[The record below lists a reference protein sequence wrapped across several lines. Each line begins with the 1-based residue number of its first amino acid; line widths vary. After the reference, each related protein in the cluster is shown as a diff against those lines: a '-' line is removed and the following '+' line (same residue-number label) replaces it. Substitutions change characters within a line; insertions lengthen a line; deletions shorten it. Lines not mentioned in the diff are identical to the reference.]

1 MAEALQFDASKW
13 LQEKGKD
20 FNGDYAEIKRID
32 PTLDAKKILQIGN
45 LIVDM
50 KLRERNSR
58 KMDTKEAETIL
69 QMGYSDFIK
78 AKTKPAPVVAVRPA
92 PVGAPTPGP
101 VPAVAAAPAPVVAAA
116 PAPVVAAA
124 PAPVV
129 AAAPAPVVAA
139 APAPGARLDQT
150 GALALSEVTESY
162 HNFNEKDL
170 KSIQTQES
178 LYTPQLLSKLK
189 GQDYHEARRQLGF
202 VLLAKVVALLE
213 QSPTNTYASGVP
225 KLHTQMKLEGYYT
238 SNPNGYAGFRENIM
252 QILRNSIVSSTEG
265 QKLNDASLSKK
276 AAGNMRDAQEYLTWI
291 AEFTPEKLKSITE
304 ERKKREESERV
315 STKMEISESAT
326 QELARLGITLEDGDK
341 GEKRLKFSSP
351 YTFQVVSIDSSG
363 ARTGTPNQFD
373 TEKQESPL
381 AFRPDTKSLS
391 FQDGVFVAIDS
402 AGSKKEIRFQKKEK
416 ETPRPTPQGGK
427 ISVPVSDF

>member
-1 MAEALQFDASKW
+1 MAEAPQFDAAKW

-20 FNGDYAEIKRID
+20 FNGDYAEIKKID
-32 PTLDAKKILQIGN
+32 PSLDAKKILQIGS
-45 LIVDM
+45 LIADM
-50 KLRERNSR
+50 KVREVNSR

-69 QMGYSDFIK
+69 QMGYSDFLK
-78 AKTKPAPVVAVRPA
+78 AKTKPAPIVAVRPA
-92 PVGAPTPGP
+92 PVVATAPAP
-101 VPAVAAAPAPVVAAA
+101 VPAVAVAPAPVVT
-116 PAPVVAAA
+116 VG
-124 PAPVV
+124 
-129 AAAPAPVVAA
+129 PAPVVAA

-150 GALALSEVTESY
+150 WALALSEVTESY

-178 LYTPQLLSKLK
+178 LYTLQLLSKLK

-213 QSPTNTYASGVP
+213 QSPTNTYASWIP
-225 KLHTQMKLEGYYT
+225 KLHTQMKLEWYYT

-252 QILRNSIVSSTEG
+252 QILRNSIVSSTEW

-276 AAGNMRDAQEYLTWI
+276 AAWNMRDAQEYLTWI

-326 QELARLGITLEDGDK
+326 QELARLWITLEDGDK
-341 GEKRLKFSSP
+341 GAKRLKFSTP
-351 YTFQVVSIDSSG
+351 YTIQVITFDASG
-363 ARTGTPNQFD
+363 GKKWETKNFD
-373 TEKQESPL
+373 TEKLTQPL
-381 AFRPDTKSLS
+381 AFRPNTISLT
-391 FQDGVFVAIDS
+391 FQDGVFTVIDS
-402 AGSKKEIRFQKKEK
+402 VWSKQEIRFQKKEK

-427 ISVPVSDF
+427 ISVPISDF